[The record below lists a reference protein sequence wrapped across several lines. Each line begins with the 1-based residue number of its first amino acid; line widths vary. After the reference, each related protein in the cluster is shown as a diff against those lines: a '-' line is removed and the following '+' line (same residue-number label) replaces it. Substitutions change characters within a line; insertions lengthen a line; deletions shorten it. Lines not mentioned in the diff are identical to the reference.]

1 MTIKARRNVNEVL
14 AQELHKPGIK
24 KFKRIKVYLRFEDNI
39 WAVGLPEIGLL
50 SSFNCGIYCV
60 W

>member
-39 WAVGLPEIGLL
+39 WAVVLPEIGLL